1 MFLFYEINTIQTSDP
16 VINCENDEDLILIDT
31 KTLKDSQLSNNNSCL
46 KTFFLNIF
54 KKILVNETEMS
65 YFKMNDYKQ
74 YKRNNKVHIV
84 NQL

>member
-46 KTFFLNIF
+46 KTNGTNILN
-54 KKILVNETEMS
+54 KE
-65 YFKMNDYKQ
+65 
-74 YKRNNKVHIV
+74 NKTCAVVQNHIPK
-84 NQL
+84 